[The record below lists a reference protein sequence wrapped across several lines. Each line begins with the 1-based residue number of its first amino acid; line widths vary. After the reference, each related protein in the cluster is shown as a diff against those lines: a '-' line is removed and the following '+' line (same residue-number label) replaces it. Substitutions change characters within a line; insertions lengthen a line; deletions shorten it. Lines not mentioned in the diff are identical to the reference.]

1 MLIFSHRVWK
11 VRFMNLGA
19 YPELLSPTRA
29 GCSYGT
35 KLVTQSVNKQT
46 HSRCLHRSANTE
58 EAFISVSNHVC
69 GKRRGSVFPA
79 TAFSSQM
86 ISVLPQCCG
95 EVFQFSIQNQ
105 DSQDKF
111 NYKENIVTNYFQSNA
126 QLLPQ
131 PQKEMPAQVF
141 RYFSLQITLPALLQ
155 NLLQYSFVHK
165 THMIGYITQ
174 SHASSTSKEITEQD
188 KVTMDGTARG
198 MLAQT
203 DKPL

>member
-1 MLIFSHRVWK
+1 MLLFKKEWPSASVAGIKIQFSKQLFWLLHKREKSAPHHLYISLKCRFMLIFSHRVWK

-86 ISVLPQCCG
+86 ISVLPRCCG

-131 PQKEMPAQVF
+131 PQKEMPA
-141 RYFSLQITLPALLQ
+141 
-155 NLLQYSFVHK
+155 
-165 THMIGYITQ
+165 
-174 SHASSTSKEITEQD
+174 
-188 KVTMDGTARG
+188 
-198 MLAQT
+198 
-203 DKPL
+203 